1 MLEINATVETVK
13 ASELYR
19 ICEEAGLGLELEQS
33 DWGFAELLFGDVNYG
48 EYEYKRLNRYNVSW
62 FEKDLEAIIGG
73 ESDNVDKEYILYL
86 RCMIA
91 IQKALKDA
99 GVDEYILVEIGV

>member
-1 MLEINATVETVK
+1 MLKINTVAEIVR

-33 DWGFAELLFGDVNYG
+33 SWGFAELLFGDVNYEEG
-48 EYEYKRLNRYNVSW
+48 EYRRLNRTEVEWY
-62 FEKDLEAIIGG
+62 EEELESLVQRNLNIN
-73 ESDNVDKEYILYL
+73 ETYLLYL

-91 IQKALKDA
+91 IQKALKEA
-99 GVDEYILVEIGV
+99 GVNEYILVEIGI

>member
-19 ICEEAGLGLELEQS
+19 ICEEAGLGLELERS
-33 DWGFAELLFGDVNYG
+33 DYGFAELLFGDVNYEEG
-48 EYEYKRLNRYNVSW
+48 EYRRLNRTKVEWY
-62 FEKDLEAIIGG
+62 EEELESLVQGNHNI
-73 ESDNVDKEYILYL
+73 NKMYLLYL

-91 IQKALKDA
+91 IQKALKEA
-99 GVDEYILVEIGV
+99 GIDEYILVEIGV